1 MSRKYWMNV
10 NANTIKK
17 LEEIA
22 MTASRTL
29 AKRGGIDVRNNDR
42 EDFPEIEITGI
53 QAMLEDAY
61 RLGMEDGFVIGN
73 PM

>member
-10 NANTIKK
+10 NPKTIKK

-22 MTASRTL
+22 MTTSCTL
-29 AKRGGIDVRNNDR
+29 VERGGIDVRNNDR
-42 EDFPEIEITGI
+42 EDFPEIEITGL

-61 RLGMEDGFVIGN
+61 RLGLEDGKKLV
-73 PM
+73 

>member
-10 NANTIKK
+10 NPKTIKK

-22 MTASRTL
+22 MTTSCTL
-29 AKRGGIDVRNNDR
+29 AERGGIEVRNNDR
-42 EDFPEIEITGI
+42 EDFPEIEITGL

-61 RLGMEDGFVIGN
+61 RMGLADGKKLV
-73 PM
+73 

>member
-10 NANTIKK
+10 NAKTIKK

-22 MTASRTL
+22 MTTSYTL
-29 AKRGGIDVRNNDR
+29 AERGGIDVRNNDR

-61 RLGMEDGFVIGN
+61 RLGLEDAKKMV
-73 PM
+73 

>member
-1 MSRKYWMNV
+1 MGRKYWMNV

-22 MTASRTL
+22 MTTSCTL
-29 AKRGGIDVRNNDR
+29 AERGGIDVRNNDR

-61 RLGMEDGFVIGN
+61 RLGLEDGKKLV
-73 PM
+73 

>member
-1 MSRKYWMNV
+1 MGRKYWMNV

-22 MTASRTL
+22 MTTSYIL
-29 AKRGGIDVRNNDR
+29 AERGGIDVRNNDR
-42 EDFPEIEITGI
+42 EDFPEIEITAI

-61 RLGMEDGFVIGN
+61 RLGLEDGKKLV
-73 PM
+73 